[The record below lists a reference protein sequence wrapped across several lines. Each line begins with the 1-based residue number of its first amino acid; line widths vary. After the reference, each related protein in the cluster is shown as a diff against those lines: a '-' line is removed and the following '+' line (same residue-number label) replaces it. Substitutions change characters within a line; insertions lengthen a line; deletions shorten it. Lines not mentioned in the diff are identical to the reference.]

1 MPALPKPIIRF
12 CVCIICLREMMDCAP
27 IIDLIDLFLQ
37 EIFAKSPKIP
47 LNVLVGFWG
56 ILQRSQAV

>member
-27 IIDLIDLFLQ
+27 IIDLIDLFLHKTL
-37 EIFAKSPKIP
+37 AKSPKNPPKIP
-47 LNVLVGFWG
+47 
-56 ILQRSQAV
+56 